1 MAGLG
6 WVAVSGPGVARVR
19 VTVPEGTAVGIRPS
33 LMPFEANT
41 TTASFTGGKFGR
53 KTAKHKPG
61 VGWRA

>member
-1 MAGLG
+1 
-6 WVAVSGPGVARVR
+6 
-19 VTVPEGTAVGIRPS
+19 
-33 LMPFEANT
+33 MPFEANT